1 MHPQLD
7 PETTPRAGTVG
18 DDVLRVHE
26 LTGTDNPRALCGA
39 GDGER
44 ITEWLRAVNCPD
56 CLTPRSPFR
65 SSPPK

>member
-1 MHPQLD
+1 MHPHLA

-18 DDVLRVHE
+18 EDDTSVHE
-26 LTGTDNPRALCGA
+26 LTDTETPRPRCGA

-56 CLTPRSPFR
+56 CLTPPSPFR
-65 SSPPK
+65 PSPPN